1 MNRFLPLATAI
12 ALLSLVSGQAAST
25 ASNPKIVSD
34 YTLSVYPDRED
45 AIYKKGDKVE
55 FQVLLLGKNPT
66 DDAEVSWKVSKD
78 GVPPIQQ
85 GKTRLKYGKAVIPA
99 SLDEPGFLLCEVSFN
114 DGKQNLQTSA
124 SAAIDPTEIKPSMP
138 TPDDFDAFWDG
149 KKAELAKIPINP
161 RLTPVETPPDRPGV
175 ETFDVQLDCLGKPV
189 SGFYSRPIGA
199 KPGSCPALLLVDGA
213 GVRSTDKLWA
223 IRPATKGFLGMAINA
238 HGIPNGQPGTFY
250 AALGDGEL
258 KGYRTDGRESR
269 DTYYFLG
276 MYLRV
281 KRALDFLMA
290 QPEWDGKVLI
300 INGGSQGGGQALA
313 GAGLEPRVS
322 GIVVMIPALCDLT
335 GMAAGRIGGWPK
347 PVPKDAEG
355 KPDPVILN
363 NMRYFDCVNF
373 APRIKAET
381 KFWLGF
387 NDVVTPPTGQYAA
400 YNAITAPKTLITAP
414 EYGHGGD
421 APNFW
426 PMINNLI
433 YDMAAQ
439 QQKENATP

>member
-1 MNRFLPLATAI
+1 
-12 ALLSLVSGQAAST
+12 
-25 ASNPKIVSD
+25 
-34 YTLSVYPDRED
+34 
-45 AIYKKGDKVE
+45 
-55 FQVLLLGKNPT
+55 
-66 DDAEVSWKVSKD
+66 
-78 GVPPIQQ
+78 
-85 GKTRLKYGKAVIPA
+85 
-99 SLDEPGFLLCEVSFN
+99 
-114 DGKQNLQTSA
+114 
-124 SAAIDPTEIKPSMP
+124 
-138 TPDDFDAFWDG
+138 
-149 KKAELAKIPINP
+149 
-161 RLTPVETPPDRPGV
+161 
-175 ETFDVQLDCLGKPV
+175 
-189 SGFYSRPIGA
+189 
-199 KPGSCPALLLVDGA
+199 
-213 GVRSTDKLWA
+213 
-223 IRPATKGFLGMAINA
+223 MAINA

-300 INGGSQGGGQALA
+300 INGGSQGGAQALA

-322 GIVVMIPALCDLT
+322 GLVVMIPGLCDLT

-347 PVPKDAEG
+347 PIPNTADG

-387 NDVVTPPTGQYAA
+387 NDTITPPTGQFAA

-439 QQKENATP
+439 QQKKNATP